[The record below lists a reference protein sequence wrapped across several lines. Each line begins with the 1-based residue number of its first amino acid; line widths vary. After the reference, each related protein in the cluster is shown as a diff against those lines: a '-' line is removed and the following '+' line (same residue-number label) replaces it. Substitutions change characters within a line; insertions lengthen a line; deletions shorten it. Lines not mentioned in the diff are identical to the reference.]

1 MKLRPILII
10 AAGILLLQYE
20 WAAAAN
26 LSKVRTGKHENF
38 ARIVFQFQSAVQFK
52 KPEIKGKGK
61 FSLVFPN
68 STTNLPHLTVF
79 KTGKTQLVR
88 SVEYIRQKSNLTA
101 VVSLTFP
108 YFILKS
114 YALSAPDRVVVDAYW
129 MSPLTEN
136 PEQKESLPE
145 ASVTE
150 SKESLPKASV
160 TESSASPDKEETNN
174 MLQNAPE
181 KPVPESAVKPLTVK
195 KTALSEPPT
204 SQNTVSNRTSNQLPE
219 KKKMSPSPSKGHTT
233 AQTYLLAVLDVIAG
247 CIVVLLILALFNK
260 KPMINIGRLCEIL
273 DFIKTSDKRIAD
285 IDAEIQ
291 SAFKKYDQS

>member
-68 STTNLPHLTVF
+68 STTSLPHLTVF

-88 SVEYIRQKSNLTA
+88 SVEYIRQESNLTA

-129 MSPLTEN
+129 MSPPTEN
-136 PEQKESLPE
+136 PEQ
-145 ASVTE
+145 
-150 SKESLPKASV
+150 KESLPKASV

-195 KTALSEPPT
+195 KTALSEPQT

-260 KPMINIGRLCEIL
+260 KPTINIGHLCEIL

>member
-1 MKLRPILII
+1 MKFRRILII
-10 AAGILLLQYE
+10 AAGFLLLQFE

-38 ARIVFQFQSAVQFK
+38 ARIVFEFQSAVQFK

-61 FSLVFPN
+61 FSLVFLN
-68 STTNLPHLTVF
+68 STTKLPHLTVY

-114 YALSAPDRVVVDAYW
+114 YALSAPDRVVADAYW
-129 MSPLTEN
+129 MSSPTEN
-136 PEQKESLPE
+136 SEQK
-145 ASVTE
+145 A
-150 SKESLPKASV
+150 SLPKASV
-160 TESSASPDKEETNN
+160 TESPPPPDKKEPNDI
-174 MLQNAPE
+174 LQNTPE
-181 KPVPESAVKPLTVK
+181 KTVPESAVKPLAAK
-195 KTALSEPPT
+195 KPPLSESQT
-204 SQNTVSNRTSNQLPE
+204 SQNTLSKKTSNQIPE
-219 KKKMSPSPSKGHTT
+219 EKKMSPPLSKGHNT
-233 AQTYLLAVLDVIAG
+233 AQTYLLAILDVIAG
-247 CIVVLLILALFNK
+247 CIVVLLILTLFNK
-260 KPMINIGRLCEIL
+260 KQTINIAHLCEIL

-285 IDAEIQ
+285 IDTEIQ